1 MYNFILRRVILYN
14 IKRNGKFVYKNRESM
29 EKMNKFYDKSLKS
42 LQIPYKEKYITSSY
56 GKTHI
61 LIVGDENKTPIFTL
75 HGGNGISPLNIRLF
89 LPLLEHYCIIS
100 PDVIG
105 MPGKSEAYRNI
116 NSNSDDYGLWL
127 CEILDKL
134 NIKKISFVVSSYSSA
149 MMLSLAKISPD
160 KIDKA
165 ALVVPSGLTHGSI
178 LPIIKKTVIPFMKY
192 YFSQSEKSLNK
203 IMEIMASENDILW
216 REFFDLMMSSYKM
229 EMKPPKEFKKKELSG
244 FNSSIIIFASNEDIF
259 FPANKVFLKAE
270 ELFNIPPKTCLIE
283 GKHLPSKTTML
294 YVCDKI
300 VEFFEE

>member
-1 MYNFILRRVILYN
+1 
-14 IKRNGKFVYKNRESM
+14 M
-29 EKMNKFYDKSLKS
+29 EKMSEFYDKSLES
-42 LQIPYKEKYITSSY
+42 LHISYKEKYITSSY

-61 LIVGDENKTPIFTL
+61 LIVGDENKTPILTL
-75 HGGNGISPLNIRLF
+75 HGGNGISPLNIKLF
-89 LPLLEHYCIIS
+89 LPLLEYYCIIT

-134 NIKKISFVVSSYSSA
+134 KIKKISFVVSSYSSA
-149 MMLSLAKISPD
+149 MMLSLAKVSPNR
-160 KIDKA
+160 IDKA
-165 ALVVPSGLTHGSI
+165 ALVVPSGLDHGPI
-178 LPIIKKTVIPFMKY
+178 LPIIKKTAIPFIKY
-192 YFSQSEKSLNK
+192 YFSQTENSLNK
-203 IMEIMASENDILW
+203 IMHVMSSENDTLW

-229 EMKPPKEFKKKELSG
+229 EMRPPKEFKRKELEG
-244 FNSSIIIFASNEDIF
+244 FNSPIIIFASNDDIF

-270 ELFNIPPKTCLIE
+270 EVFKIKPQTHLIE

-300 VEFFEE
+300 VEFFEKNVD